1 MKLNKTLK
9 PAISK
14 LLLVIPFSII
24 MSLVG
29 IAIGPG
35 FMDNWLLKWLNALLI
50 MMPVGYL
57 CTLIFLPLSQIII
70 SKIEWQ

>member
-1 MKLNKTLK
+1 MELNKTLK
-9 PAISK
+9 PIISK

-29 IAIGPG
+29 IAAGSG
-35 FMDNWLLKWLNALLI
+35 FVDGWFIKWLKGLLI

-57 CTLIFLPLSQIII
+57 CGLIFLPFSQTII
-70 SKIEWQ
+70 SKIEWK